1 MATQQRRQSDVI
13 IIIKSSVVKA
23 IHKNIA
29 GEGKG
34 GGGRVG
40 VLMKGQGKNGCKG
53 GGGEMVLCLV
63 TDYKLS

>member
-1 MATQQRRQSDVI
+1 MATQQRRQNDVI

-40 VLMKGQGKNGCKG
+40 VLMKGQGK
-53 GGGEMVLCLV
+53 MVVKEEEEKWCCV
-63 TDYKLS
+63 W